1 MILALLVVA
10 GLAIGGVVLAV
21 ALGRGADATAGATP
35 APGATV
41 ETEAPAAGDSATP
54 PSPAP
59 SSTPPSSTPVPT
71 RATATAEPSPTS
83 SDGCDASKVV
93 VEAET
98 DQESYGADENPVLT
112 LVVRNEGTTP
122 CDVNVGTSQMQFEVT
137 SGDERVFSSTDCQ
150 QASQDLERAIAPG
163 GEERAT
169 FEWSRNR
176 TVPGCTTV
184 DEEPDSGNYTVTT
197 RLGARS
203 SAPVEFTL
211 E

>member
-1 MILALLVVA
+1 MILTLLVVA
-10 GLAIGGVVLAV
+10 GLAIGGVVLA
-21 ALGRGADATAGATP
+21 AAFGRGADATAGATP
-35 APGATV
+35 TPGATA
-41 ETEAPAAGDSATP
+41 ETEAPAAGDST
-54 PSPAP
+54 AP
-59 SSTPPSSTPVPT
+59 SSTGAPAPT
-71 RATATAEPSPTS
+71 RTTAPAERSPTS

-98 DQESYGADENPVLT
+98 DKESYGTDENPVLT

-184 DEEPDSGNYTVTT
+184 DEEPASGSYTVTT

-203 SAPVEFTL
+203 STPVEFTL
-211 E
+211 Q

>member
-10 GLAIGGVVLAV
+10 GLAIGGVVLAA

-35 APGATV
+35 TPGATA
-41 ETEAPAAGDSATP
+41 ETETPAAGDSTAP
-54 PSPAP
+54 PSTAPSSKASPAP
-59 SSTPPSSTPVPT
+59 T
-71 RATATAEPSPTS
+71 RTTAPAEPSPTS

-93 VEAET
+93 VAAET
-98 DQESYGADENPVLT
+98 DKESYGTDENPVLT

-184 DEEPDSGNYTVTT
+184 DEEPASGSYTVTT

-203 SAPVEFTL
+203 STPVEFTL
-211 E
+211 Q